1 MSDGDAPTP
10 GSPSSQKKRGL
21 EGIPVVGPV
30 WSWYRGYSRRNGALL
45 SAGIAYYGL
54 FSLAP
59 LMLLTLQITGLFIGE
74 STAQQELSETLEA
87 YLGPY
92 LADLFSS
99 ALFDLRGR
107 GSSTTLAVIG
117 ILLLIYGAVKL
128 FLRLQASFN
137 IMWDIQVR
145 PTRFSFRRVLS
156 RLFAFTLVLA
166 PTVILVVSLVLNAGI
181 SWLESITGASGPLL
195 GLAETIIP
203 FLLAWGALIVIFA
216 ILPDIRISWRDCW
229 LGALFTAVLCALGT
243 WLFGSYLSWSN
254 SQKYAGSV
262 GALIALTV
270 WVDFMAIITLLGVRL
285 NRLVYERRGK
295 AIQPYEYAARIR
307 YFAADGT
314 GRAPTAQAAGGDEVA
329 PTREPTTAHEPTTAG
344 EMAPTTE
351 AAPAPDEPPVEER
364 IEPAQEPPDPD

>member
-1 MSDGDAPTP
+1 MSGDDAPTP
-10 GSPSSQKKRGL
+10 NGPSSQKKGGL
-21 EGIPVVGPV
+21 EGIPVVGPT

-92 LADLFSS
+92 LADSFSS
-99 ALFDLRGR
+99 VLLELQGR

-117 ILLLIYGAVKL
+117 ILLLIYGATKL

-203 FLLAWGALIVIFA
+203 FLLAWGALIVIFV

-243 WLFGSYLSWSN
+243 WLFGTYLSWST
-254 SQKYAGSV
+254 SQKYSGSV
-262 GALIALTV
+262 GALIALIV
-270 WVDFMAIITLLGVRL
+270 WVDFMAIITILGVRL
-285 NRLVYERRGK
+285 NRLLYEHKGK
-295 AIQPYEYAARIR
+295 AIRPYEYAARIR
-307 YFAADGT
+307 YFAADGA
-314 GRAPTAQAAGGDEVA
+314 GRAPAAQAAGGDEVA
-329 PTREPTTAHEPTTAG
+329 PTREPTTAG

-351 AAPAPDEPPVEER
+351 AGPAHEEPPAEER
-364 IEPAQEPPDPD
+364 ADPPKEQTGPH

>member
-1 MSDGDAPTP
+1 MSAGEAPTP
-10 GSPSSQKKRGL
+10 GGPGRQKKAGL

-30 WSWYRGYSRRNGALL
+30 WSWYRGYSRRSGALL

-74 STAQQELSETLEA
+74 STAQEELSQALET

-92 LADLFSS
+92 LADLFSGVVFQ
-99 ALFDLRGR
+99 LQGR
-107 GSSTTLAVIG
+107 GSSTLAVIG
-117 ILLLIYGAVKL
+117 VLLLIYGATKL

-156 RLFAFTLVLA
+156 RLFAFVLVLA
-166 PTVILVVSLVLNAGI
+166 PTIILVVSLVLNAGI
-181 SWLESITGASGPLL
+181 SWLEGITGTSGPLL
-195 GLAETIIP
+195 DLAQTIVP
-203 FLLAWGALIVIFA
+203 FLLAWGALILIFT

-243 WLFGSYLSWSN
+243 WLFGTYLSWSS

-262 GALIALTV
+262 GALIALIV

-285 NRLVYERRGK
+285 NRLLFERRGK
-295 AIQPYEYAARIR
+295 TIQPYPYAVLIR
-307 YFAADGT
+307 YVAAEEIGE
-314 GRAPTAQAAGGDEVA
+314 AAQPEAAERPRSDEKTPASEATLTEEASSVGKA
-329 PTREPTTAHEPTTAG
+329 VSAHEKP
-344 EMAPTTE
+344 
-351 AAPAPDEPPVEER
+351 PADERADPPKE
-364 IEPAQEPPDPD
+364 

>member
-1 MSDGDAPTP
+1 MFYGHYLSDPPHDFVRLASEYAPDIRTVIVRPGESITLPDWDRRATGRRAKGGPCMSADDAPTP
-10 GSPSSQKKRGL
+10 SGSSRQKKGGL

-92 LADLFSS
+92 LADLFTSV
-99 ALFDLRGR
+99 LFELQGR

-117 ILLLIYGAVKL
+117 ILLLIYGATKL

-137 IMWDIQVR
+137 MMWDIQVR

-181 SWLESITGASGPLL
+181 SWLESITGTSGPSTRPGRDDHSILVGL
-195 GLAETIIP
+195 GSPDRHLRHP
-203 FLLAWGALIVIFA
+203 SRHPHLLAGLLARRPVHGCCSAPWAHGF
-216 ILPDIRISWRDCW
+216 
-229 LGALFTAVLCALGT
+229 
-243 WLFGSYLSWSN
+243 
-254 SQKYAGSV
+254 SV
-262 GALIALTV
+262 RTC
-270 WVDFMAIITLLGVRL
+270 
-285 NRLVYERRGK
+285 RGR
-295 AIQPYEYAARIR
+295 PPRNMPAR
-307 YFAADGT
+307 
-314 GRAPTAQAAGGDEVA
+314 
-329 PTREPTTAHEPTTAG
+329 
-344 EMAPTTE
+344 
-351 AAPAPDEPPVEER
+351 
-364 IEPAQEPPDPD
+364 